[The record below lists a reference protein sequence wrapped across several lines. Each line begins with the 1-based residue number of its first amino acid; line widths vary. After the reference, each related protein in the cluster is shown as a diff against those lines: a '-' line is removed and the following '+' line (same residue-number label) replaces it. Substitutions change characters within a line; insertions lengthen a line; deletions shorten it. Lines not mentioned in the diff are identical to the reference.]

1 MKFECPPNNL
11 PRDVVRVLAS
21 HGAVQVSTH
30 ELEGG
35 ARIPCAPFEDY
46 LYLFVSPGSAT
57 ETALLKT
64 TRLSVSAKD
73 PDGEYQVRMEGR
85 GNAGR
90 PLPGH
95 PLFSSLDPW
104 RPEGVSSHRL
114 LVVPFVAEE
123 IEFVQGRG
131 DQSKR
136 HAGTTRGGNDL
147 PTRSRIWL
155 GACFSGL
162 AGFLALLYTALC
174 VGWLGAQGA
183 DFVGRPFAV
192 VLCLIGGLGL
202 IGGVRLMVIAQGFL
216 LWRRHK
222 CSASDAPWLVDSFIA
237 PTEARMFGVMLLVAA
252 AVSLSII
259 SMVWGSGLMWKVV
272 IACGIL
278 VAAPAWV
285 MHLAMGRPEPQR

>member
-1 MKFECPPNNL
+1 MFECPPNNL
-11 PRDVVRVLAS
+11 PRDVVRVLAN

-35 ARIPCAPFEDY
+35 AKIPCAPFEDY

-57 ETALLKT
+57 EAALLKT
-64 TRLSVSAKD
+64 TRLSVSAKG
-73 PDGEYQVRMEGR
+73 PNGEYQIRMEGR

-95 PLFSSLDPW
+95 PLFSALDPW

-123 IEFVQGRG
+123 IEFVQGKG
-131 DQSKR
+131 DQVKR
-136 HAGTTRGGNDL
+136 HAGATRAGADL
-147 PTRSRIWL
+147 PTKTRIWM

-162 AGFLALLYTALC
+162 AGILALLYTIVC
-174 VGWLGAQGA
+174 VAWLGAQGVE
-183 DFVGRPFAV
+183 FVGRPFAV
-192 VLCLIGGLGL
+192 GLCLMGGLGL
-202 IGGVRLMVIAQGFL
+202 IGGIRLLVLAQGFL

-222 CSASDAPWLVDSFIA
+222 CSASDAPWLVDSFLA
-237 PTEARMFGVMLLVAA
+237 PSEARMAGAAMLIVALS
-252 AVSLSII
+252 SLATIWI
-259 SMVWGSGLMWKVV
+259 VWGVGLMWKVI
-272 IACGIL
+272 IASGIL

-285 MHLAMGRPEPQR
+285 MHLAMGRPEPRR